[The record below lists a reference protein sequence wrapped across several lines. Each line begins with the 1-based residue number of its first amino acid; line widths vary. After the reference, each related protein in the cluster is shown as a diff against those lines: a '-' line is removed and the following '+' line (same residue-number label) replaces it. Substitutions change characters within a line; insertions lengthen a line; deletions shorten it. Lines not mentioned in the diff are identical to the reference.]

1 MKELIC
7 FTVGL
12 IVGAI
17 VVKKNQEI
25 NELEKELDYKNRSQR
40 A

>member
-12 IVGAI
+12 IVGVI
-17 VVKKNQEI
+17 VVKKNHEI